1 MQSRERIIDIK
12 ALIRCVVEKW
22 RLLLLVG
29 FLAGVVLAGIKG
41 YSQYK
46 LYKLSQGQQETA
58 AQESGSQ
65 KGQIL
70 NVMHVAEVEREEY
83 YTNSILGK
91 INPHKEGKATADIL
105 VSIPAN
111 TAPAAAGGEPA
122 ATGGEPAAAGGE
134 PAAAEGEPAAAEGEP
149 AATGEEPAAQENSVK
164 PQNIVNYYAS
174 TVLYRIDYTQA
185 AEELGEDPALLGELV
200 TAVPGTTDPSQLSVA
215 VIYPTPEGAEVIL
228 DSILTQVRA
237 ARAEAQ
243 RIYGNHELLIVNEA
257 SGVVVDEELFKW
269 ANNRVVEIMALVNSQ
284 KTVGNNFTS
293 SGSARIATVTQKDVA
308 KTAVKWGVTGL
319 IAGVV
324 MTMVLIVIY
333 LLAAGKVLSGREFN
347 RHFGMKKIA
356 CVPSR
361 KFTILKGLDKWAAS
375 IDSAYYNH
383 PQRSVCLQVADAGIR
398 AAVRPDA
405 QIALVGDLAPE
416 YLDKLAAEMN
426 KSGASSGLGASYFGI
441 PCMEQTPESVDS
453 IMNCDAAVIVA
464 RAEKSC
470 YKDAEDV
477 LDACALLGREVIGSI
492 VLM

>member
-122 ATGGEPAAAGGE
+122 ATGGEPAAA
-134 PAAAEGEPAAAEGEP
+134 EG
-149 AATGEEPAAQENSVK
+149 EPAAQENSVK

-200 TAVPGTTDPSQLSVA
+200 TAAPGTTDPSQLSLA
-215 VIYPTPEGAEVIL
+215 VIYPTPEGAKVIL

-308 KTAVKWGVTGL
+308 MTAVKWGVTGL

-356 CVPSR
+356 CVPGR

-383 PQRSVCLQVADAGIR
+383 PQRSVCLQVADANVR

-426 KSGASSGLGASYFGI
+426 KSGASSGLRASYFGI

>member
-122 ATGGEPAAAGGE
+122 ATGGEPAAA
-134 PAAAEGEPAAAEGEP
+134 EG
-149 AATGEEPAAQENSVK
+149 EPAAQENSVK

-200 TAVPGTTDPSQLSVA
+200 TAAPGTTDPSQLSVA

-308 KTAVKWGVTGL
+308 MTAVKWGVTGL

-333 LLAAGKVLSGREFN
+333 LLAAGRVLSGREFN

-356 CVPSR
+356 CVPGR

-383 PQRSVCLQVADAGIR
+383 PQRSVCLQVADANVR

-426 KSGASSGLGASYFGI
+426 KSGASSGLRASYFGI

>member
-122 ATGGEPAAAGGE
+122 ATGGEPAAA
-134 PAAAEGEPAAAEGEP
+134 EG
-149 AATGEEPAAQENSVK
+149 EPAAQENSVK

-200 TAVPGTTDPSQLSVA
+200 TAAPGTTDPSQLSVA

-347 RHFGMKKIA
+347 RHFGLRKIA
-356 CVPSR
+356 CVPGR

>member
-122 ATGGEPAAAGGE
+122 AAGGE
-134 PAAAEGEPAAAEGEP
+134 PAAAEG
-149 AATGEEPAAQENSVK
+149 EPAAQENSVK

-200 TAVPGTTDPSQLSVA
+200 TAAPGTTDPSQLSVA
-215 VIYPTPEGAEVIL
+215 VIYPTPEGAKVIL

-308 KTAVKWGVTGL
+308 MTAVKWGVTGL

-356 CVPSR
+356 CVPGR

-383 PQRSVCLQVADAGIR
+383 PQRSVCLQVADANVR

-405 QIALVGDLAPE
+405 QIALVGDLVPE

>member
-1 MQSRERIIDIK
+1 
-12 ALIRCVVEKW
+12 
-22 RLLLLVG
+22 
-29 FLAGVVLAGIKG
+29 
-41 YSQYK
+41 
-46 LYKLSQGQQETA
+46 
-58 AQESGSQ
+58 
-65 KGQIL
+65 
-70 NVMHVAEVEREEY
+70 
-83 YTNSILGK
+83 
-91 INPHKEGKATADIL
+91 
-105 VSIPAN
+105 
-111 TAPAAAGGEPA
+111 
-122 ATGGEPAAAGGE
+122 
-134 PAAAEGEPAAAEGEP
+134 
-149 AATGEEPAAQENSVK
+149 
-164 PQNIVNYYAS
+164 
-174 TVLYRIDYTQA
+174 
-185 AEELGEDPALLGELV
+185 
-200 TAVPGTTDPSQLSVA
+200 
-215 VIYPTPEGAEVIL
+215 
-228 DSILTQVRA
+228 
-237 ARAEAQ
+237 
-243 RIYGNHELLIVNEA
+243 
-257 SGVVVDEELFKW
+257 
-269 ANNRVVEIMALVNSQ
+269 
-284 KTVGNNFTS
+284 
-293 SGSARIATVTQKDVA
+293 
-308 KTAVKWGVTGL
+308 
-319 IAGVV
+319 
-324 MTMVLIVIY
+324 MVLIVIY

-356 CVPSR
+356 CVPGR

>member
-134 PAAAEGEPAAAEGEP
+134 
-149 AATGEEPAAQENSVK
+149 TAAQENSVK
-164 PQNIVNYYAS
+164 PQNIVNYYVS

-200 TAVPGTTDPSQLSVA
+200 TAAPGTTDPSQLSVA
-215 VIYPTPEGAEVIL
+215 VIYPTPEGAKVIL

-308 KTAVKWGVTGL
+308 MTAAKWGVTGL

-356 CVPSR
+356 CVPGR

-426 KSGASSGLGASYFGI
+426 KSGASSGLRASYFGI

>member
-122 ATGGEPAAAGGE
+122 ATGGEPAAA
-134 PAAAEGEPAAAEGEP
+134 EG
-149 AATGEEPAAQENSVK
+149 EPAAQENSVK

-200 TAVPGTTDPSQLSVA
+200 TAAPGTTDPSQLSVA

-347 RHFGMKKIA
+347 RHFGMRKIA
-356 CVPSR
+356 CVPGR

-426 KSGASSGLGASYFGI
+426 KSGASSGLRASYFGI

-477 LDACALLGREVIGSI
+477 LDTCALLGREVIGSI

>member
-122 ATGGEPAAAGGE
+122 ATGGEPAAA
-134 PAAAEGEPAAAEGEP
+134 EGEPAAAEGEP
-149 AATGEEPAAQENSVK
+149 AATGGEPAAQENSVK

-200 TAVPGTTDPSQLSVA
+200 TAAPGTTDPSQLSVA

-356 CVPSR
+356 CVPGR

>member
-122 ATGGEPAAAGGE
+122 A
-134 PAAAEGEPAAAEGEP
+134 AEG
-149 AATGEEPAAQENSVK
+149 EPAAQENSVK

-200 TAVPGTTDPSQLSVA
+200 TAAPGTTDPSQLSVA
-215 VIYPTPEGAEVIL
+215 VIYPTPEGAKVIL

-308 KTAVKWGVTGL
+308 MTAVKWGVTGL

-356 CVPSR
+356 CVPGR

-383 PQRSVCLQVADAGIR
+383 PQRSVCLQVADANVR

-405 QIALVGDLAPE
+405 QIALVGDLVPE

>member
-122 ATGGEPAAAGGE
+122 ATGGEPAAA
-134 PAAAEGEPAAAEGEP
+134 EGEP
-149 AATGEEPAAQENSVK
+149 AATGGEPAAAGGEPAAQENSVK

-347 RHFGMKKIA
+347 RHFGLRKIA
-356 CVPSR
+356 CVPGR

>member
-134 PAAAEGEPAAAEGEP
+134 
-149 AATGEEPAAQENSVK
+149 TAAQENSVK
-164 PQNIVNYYAS
+164 PQNIVNYYVS

-200 TAVPGTTDPSQLSVA
+200 TAAPGTTDPSQLSLA
-215 VIYPTPEGAEVIL
+215 VIYPTPEGAKVIL

-356 CVPSR
+356 CVPGR

-383 PQRSVCLQVADAGIR
+383 PQRSVCLQVADANVR

-426 KSGASSGLGASYFGI
+426 KSGASSGLRASYFGI

>member
-12 ALIRCVVEKW
+12 ALVRCVAEKW

-29 FLAGVVLAGIKG
+29 VLAGAVLGGIKG

-46 LYKLSQGQQETA
+46 LYKISQGQQETA
-58 AQESGSQ
+58 EEETGSQ
-65 KGQIL
+65 KGKVL
-70 NVMHVAEVEREEY
+70 NVMRVAEVDREEY
-83 YTNSILGK
+83 YINSILGK
-91 INPHKEGKATADIL
+91 INPHKEGKATADII
-105 VSIPAN
+105 VSAAGN
-111 TAPAAAGGEPA
+111 TAAGAAV
-122 ATGGEPAAAGGE
+122 
-134 PAAAEGEPAAAEGEP
+134 
-149 AATGEEPAAQENSVK
+149 EEPAAQESAAK

-174 TVLYRIDYTQA
+174 TVLYRIDYSQVG
-185 AEELGEDPALLGELV
+185 EELGVDPSLLGELV
-200 TAVPGTTDPSQLSVA
+200 TVTPGTADPAQISVA
-215 VIYPTPEGAEVIL
+215 VIYPTQEGAGQIL
-228 DSILTQVRA
+228 DSILSQVRA

-243 RIYGNHELLIVNEA
+243 RVYGNHELLIANAA

-269 ANNRVVEIMALVNSQ
+269 ANNRAVEIMALVNSQ
-284 KTVGNNFTS
+284 KTLGNNLTS
-293 SGSARIATVTQKDVA
+293 SGTARIATVTQRDVA
-308 KTAVKWGVTGL
+308 MTAAKWGVTGL
-319 IAGVV
+319 MAGIV

-383 PQRSVCLQVADAGIR
+383 PQRSVCLQVADANIR

-405 QIALVGDLAPE
+405 QIALVGDLPLE

-426 KSGASSGLGASYFGI
+426 KSGASSGLRTSYYAI
-441 PCMEQTPESVDS
+441 PCTEQTPESVIS
-453 IMNCDAAVIVA
+453 IVNCDASVIVA
-464 RAEKSC
+464 RAEKSD
-470 YKDAEDV
+470 YKGAEDV
-477 LDACALLGREVIGSI
+477 LDACALLGRDVIGSI

>member
-122 ATGGEPAAAGGE
+122 ATGGEPAAA
-134 PAAAEGEPAAAEGEP
+134 EG
-149 AATGEEPAAQENSVK
+149 EPAAQENSVK

-200 TAVPGTTDPSQLSVA
+200 TAAPGTTDPSQLSVA
-215 VIYPTPEGAEVIL
+215 VIYPTPEGAKVIL

-347 RHFGMKKIA
+347 RHFGLRKIA
-356 CVPSR
+356 CVPGR

>member
-29 FLAGVVLAGIKG
+29 FLAGVVLAGVKG

-111 TAPAAAGGEPA
+111 TAPAAAA
-122 ATGGEPAAAGGE
+122 
-134 PAAAEGEPAAAEGEP
+134 
-149 AATGEEPAAQENSVK
+149 EEPAAQENRVK

-347 RHFGMKKIA
+347 RHFGLRKIA
-356 CVPSR
+356 CVPGR

-383 PQRSVCLQVADAGIR
+383 SQRSVCLQVADAGIR

-426 KSGASSGLGASYFGI
+426 KSGASSGLRASYFGI

>member
-41 YSQYK
+41 YSQHK

-122 ATGGEPAAAGGE
+122 A
-134 PAAAEGEPAAAEGEP
+134 AEG
-149 AATGEEPAAQENSVK
+149 EPAAQENSVK

-200 TAVPGTTDPSQLSVA
+200 TAAPGTTDPSQLSVA

-356 CVPSR
+356 CVPGR

-426 KSGASSGLGASYFGI
+426 KSGASSGLRASYFGI

>member
-134 PAAAEGEPAAAEGEP
+134 
-149 AATGEEPAAQENSVK
+149 TAAQENSVK
-164 PQNIVNYYAS
+164 PQNIVNYYVS

-356 CVPSR
+356 CVPGR

-383 PQRSVCLQVADAGIR
+383 PQRSVCLQVADANVR

-426 KSGASSGLGASYFGI
+426 KSGASSGLRASYFGI

>member
-122 ATGGEPAAAGGE
+122 AAGG
-134 PAAAEGEPAAAEGEP
+134 
-149 AATGEEPAAQENSVK
+149 EPAAQENSVK

-347 RHFGMKKIA
+347 RHFGLRKIA
-356 CVPSR
+356 CVPGR

-383 PQRSVCLQVADAGIR
+383 PQRSVCLQVADANVR

-426 KSGASSGLGASYFGI
+426 KSGASSGLRASYFGI

>member
-134 PAAAEGEPAAAEGEP
+134 
-149 AATGEEPAAQENSVK
+149 TAAQENSVK

-308 KTAVKWGVTGL
+308 MTAVKWGVTGL

-356 CVPSR
+356 CVPGR

-383 PQRSVCLQVADAGIR
+383 PQRSVCLQVADANVR

-426 KSGASSGLGASYFGI
+426 KSGASSGLRASYFGI

>member
-122 ATGGEPAAAGGE
+122 ATGGEPAAAGG
-134 PAAAEGEPAAAEGEP
+134 
-149 AATGEEPAAQENSVK
+149 EPAAQENSVK

-356 CVPSR
+356 CVPGR

-383 PQRSVCLQVADAGIR
+383 PQRSVCLQVADANVR

-426 KSGASSGLGASYFGI
+426 KSGASSGLRASYFGI

>member
-105 VSIPAN
+105 VSIPQN
-111 TAPAAAGGEPA
+111 TAPVTAE
-122 ATGGEPAAAGGE
+122 GEPAAAGGE
-134 PAAAEGEPAAAEGEP
+134 PAA
-149 AATGEEPAAQENSVK
+149 QENGVK

-200 TAVPGTTDPSQLSVA
+200 TAAPGTTDPSQLSVA
-215 VIYPTPEGAEVIL
+215 VIYPTPEGAKVIL

-308 KTAVKWGVTGL
+308 MTAVKWGVTGL

-356 CVPSR
+356 CVPGR

>member
-122 ATGGEPAAAGGE
+122 ATGGEPAAA
-134 PAAAEGEPAAAEGEP
+134 EGEPAAAEG
-149 AATGEEPAAQENSVK
+149 EPAAQENSVK

-200 TAVPGTTDPSQLSVA
+200 TAAPGTTDPSQLSVA
-215 VIYPTPEGAEVIL
+215 VIYPTPEGAKVIL

-293 SGSARIATVTQKDVA
+293 SGSA
-308 KTAVKWGVTGL
+308 
-319 IAGVV
+319 
-324 MTMVLIVIY
+324 
-333 LLAAGKVLSGREFN
+333 SG
-347 RHFGMKKIA
+347 
-356 CVPSR
+356 
-361 KFTILKGLDKWAAS
+361 
-375 IDSAYYNH
+375 
-383 PQRSVCLQVADAGIR
+383 
-398 AAVRPDA
+398 
-405 QIALVGDLAPE
+405 
-416 YLDKLAAEMN
+416 
-426 KSGASSGLGASYFGI
+426 
-441 PCMEQTPESVDS
+441 
-453 IMNCDAAVIVA
+453 
-464 RAEKSC
+464 
-470 YKDAEDV
+470 
-477 LDACALLGREVIGSI
+477 
-492 VLM
+492 

>member
-1 MQSRERIIDIK
+1 MQNKERVIDIK
-12 ALIRCVVEKW
+12 GLFRCVVEKW

-29 FLAGVVLAGIKG
+29 VLAGAVLAGTKG

-46 LYKLSQGQQETA
+46 LYKLSQGQQETT

-65 KGQIL
+65 NGQIL

-111 TAPAAAGGEPA
+111 TAPAAAG
-122 ATGGEPAAAGGE
+122 
-134 PAAAEGEPAAAEGEP
+134 GEP

-347 RHFGMKKIA
+347 RHFGLRKIA
-356 CVPSR
+356 CVPGR

-383 PQRSVCLQVADAGIR
+383 PQRSVCLQVADANVR

>member
-122 ATGGEPAAAGGE
+122 ATGGEPAAAGG
-134 PAAAEGEPAAAEGEP
+134 
-149 AATGEEPAAQENSVK
+149 EPAAQENSVK

-347 RHFGMKKIA
+347 RHFGLRKIA
-356 CVPSR
+356 CVPGR

>member
-29 FLAGVVLAGIKG
+29 FLAGVVLAGVKG

-111 TAPAAAGGEPA
+111 TAPAAAA
-122 ATGGEPAAAGGE
+122 
-134 PAAAEGEPAAAEGEP
+134 
-149 AATGEEPAAQENSVK
+149 EEPAAQENRVK

-347 RHFGMKKIA
+347 RHFGLRKIA
-356 CVPSR
+356 CVPGR

-426 KSGASSGLGASYFGI
+426 KSGASSGLRASYFGI

>member
-122 ATGGEPAAAGGE
+122 ATGGEPAAA
-134 PAAAEGEPAAAEGEP
+134 EGEPAAAEGEP
-149 AATGEEPAAQENSVK
+149 AATGGEPAAQENSVK

-200 TAVPGTTDPSQLSVA
+200 TAAPGTTDPSQLSVA
-215 VIYPTPEGAEVIL
+215 VIYPTPEGAKVIL

-347 RHFGMKKIA
+347 RHFGMRKIA
-356 CVPSR
+356 CVPGR

>member
-122 ATGGEPAAAGGE
+122 A
-134 PAAAEGEPAAAEGEP
+134 AEG
-149 AATGEEPAAQENSVK
+149 EPAAQENSVK

-200 TAVPGTTDPSQLSVA
+200 TAAPGTTDPSQLSVA
-215 VIYPTPEGAEVIL
+215 VIYPTPEGAKVIL

-308 KTAVKWGVTGL
+308 MTAVKWGVTGL

-356 CVPSR
+356 CVPGR

-383 PQRSVCLQVADAGIR
+383 PQRSVCLQVADANVR

-426 KSGASSGLGASYFGI
+426 KSGASSGLRASYFGI

>member
-122 ATGGEPAAAGGE
+122 AAEGEPAAAGGE
-134 PAAAEGEPAAAEGEP
+134 
-149 AATGEEPAAQENSVK
+149 TAAQENSVK

-356 CVPSR
+356 CVPGR

-383 PQRSVCLQVADAGIR
+383 PQRSVCLQVADANVR